1 MASGVRVEAEYI
13 DVDMPQFSF
22 EPR

>member
-1 MASGVRVEAEYI
+1 MASCVRVEAEYI